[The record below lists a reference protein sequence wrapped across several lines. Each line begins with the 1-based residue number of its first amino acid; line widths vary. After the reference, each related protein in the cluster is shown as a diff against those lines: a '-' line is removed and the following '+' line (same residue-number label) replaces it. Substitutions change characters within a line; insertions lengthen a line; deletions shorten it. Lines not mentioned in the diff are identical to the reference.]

1 MTFLRFIF
9 VILLCI
15 PVAYV
20 ALRLIT
26 SLIDKTVY
34 EARHPGQPEPAPGR
48 RRYDSGS
55 YDEIAEDIAERA
67 EARRAE
73 REARSSRKSGR
84 KRGGR
89 KNR

>member
-1 MTFLRFIF
+1 MMAFLRFIF

-34 EARHPGQPEPAPGR
+34 EARHGETAGQHPAR
-48 RRYDSGS
+48 DAQSYSS
-55 YDEIAEDIAERA
+55 YDDIAARA

-73 REARSSRKSGR
+73 REARPARKKRSRKR
-84 KRGGR
+84 R
-89 KNR
+89 